1 MNDIEKVVVQIMSGD
16 KDGAKEAISDILTQ
30 RAAEVIDSM
39 RAGVAEGMLG
49 ESGEIKNKVVKTQGD
64 YEHRVKTVNGNE
76 YHAIFDKK
84 GNHLHGGTQK
94 YCENKMKEL
103 VGK

>member
-30 RAAEVIDSM
+30 RAAEAIDSM

-76 YHAIFDKK
+76 YHAIFHK
-84 GNHLHGGTQK
+84 GQHAHGGTQK